1 MMQDDLVW
9 IVFWNCFM
17 VFVTKFEWN
26 LDYASLSGLWIWLV
40 PCDSFP
46 WSHSN
51 RCCFVDIFTSSG
63 FDVYLGYNEATI
75 FSQCVILNRVGLS
88 STGIN
93 CNNDDSYRPVMICE
107 NDRAYF
113 WTSKGLSFAAV
124 FLVSVCAMCVSCVF
138 ASIVSTMMSS
148 TDL

>member
-1 MMQDDLVW
+1 MQDDLVW
-9 IVFWNCFM
+9 LVFWNCFM
-17 VFVTKFEWN
+17 VFVSKFKWN

-75 FSQCVILNRVGLS
+75 FSECVIFLECWYLNRVGLS
-88 STGIN
+88 S
-93 CNNDDSYRPVMICE
+93 NNDDSYRPVMICE
-107 NDRAYF
+107 NDRASF

-124 FLVSVCAMCVSCVF
+124 FLYFVCLCYVF
-138 ASIVSTMMSS
+138 F
-148 TDL
+148 LRLC